1 MKTRPTSGGEA
12 TSLSPSRRHGR
23 PLAVPPLGGDRHK
36 RESPPRRGKMV
47 AISAKSPTL
56 GSTRVDSAPSTRRAL
71 EGGWPYLWGRSL
83 AGWSWSSEASGVPSS
98 RKGAVPPGDRANAPA
113 IRRALEGGTVFYGG
127 GQIAGSGTP
136 ASPASSPTSRPETI
150 SSSGSA
156 KARVRRAPVG
166 GAGDRA
172 GARAPFEGTPGT
184 QVGIPRWLG
193 IFPTTSGSERS
204 ASTIKRNCSGGCRAA
219 RTRESFYMHHAA
231 KKLLPGEPSS
241 SRAWRLGGSASAVTV
256 FLYIRRG
263 CGIQGAPT
271 GNVRWMSRRWWRR
284 QPLARLAAICK

>member
-113 IRRALEGGTVFYGG
+113 TWAASYGG
-127 GQIAGSGTP
+127 GRIAGSGTP
-136 ASPASSPTSRPETI
+136 ASPASSPSSRPETI
-150 SSSGSA
+150 FSSGSA
-156 KARVRRAPVG
+156 KARARRAPVG
-166 GAGDRA
+166 GAEDRA
-172 GARAPFEGTPGT
+172 GARAGAVTGK
-184 QVGIPRWLG
+184 PRWLR
-193 IFPTTSGSERS
+193 ILLTTAGSERN
-204 ASTIKRNCSGGCRAA
+204 ARTTIGTVRAA
-219 RTRESFYMHHAA
+219 VEHLGHASPSTCNTRRRSCSQEN
-231 KKLLPGEPSS
+231 LRRRGP
-241 SRAWRLGGSASAVTV
+241 GGSAD
-256 FLYIRRG
+256 
-263 CGIQGAPT
+263 
-271 GNVRWMSRRWWRR
+271 
-284 QPLARLAAICK
+284 PLALSPCSCTSAEAAVSKAPPPETSGACRDGGGGNNNLRALLRFANA